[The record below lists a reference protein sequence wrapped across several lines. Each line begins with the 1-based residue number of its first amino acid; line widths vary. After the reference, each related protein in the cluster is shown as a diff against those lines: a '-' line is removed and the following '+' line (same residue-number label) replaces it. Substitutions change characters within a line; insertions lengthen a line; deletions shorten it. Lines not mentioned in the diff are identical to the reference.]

1 MGEGKRMNARSRRHA
16 MIRELIAMETIST
29 HESMAQALSARQ
41 IQVSQS
47 TLSKD
52 LRELGVVRAPCA
64 GGGFR
69 YTLPSETDTTQREWQ
84 ILERELRDYITGV
97 DRAETMVVIKTMS
110 GHAQAVCEAI
120 DRMNWEEVMGTLAGE
135 NTIFAVARNVALA
148 RGLEE
153 RIRERSAVL

>member
-1 MGEGKRMNARSRRHA
+1 MNARSRRHA
-16 MIRELIAMETIST
+16 TIRELIVAEQIST
-29 HESMAQALSARQ
+29 HESMARSLSQRQ

-69 YTLPSETDTTQREWQ
+69 YMLPSDTDTTQRERQ
-84 ILERELRDYITGV
+84 ILERELRDYVTGV
-97 DRAETMVVIKTMS
+97 DRAENMVVIKTMS

-120 DRMNWEEVMGTLAGE
+120 DRMEWEEVMGTLAGE
-135 NTIFAVARNVALA
+135 NTIFAVASAEPQA
-148 RGLEE
+148 RVLEA